1 MNVWKRFTFWESGTF
16 KWKTEVYQNLYKSII
31 KAISTLS
38 KDKKIRKKRDTSSN
52 QEFKQKLQ
60 TDNFARLRPLD
71 YKHQQTES
79 QLERQRDN

>member
-1 MNVWKRFTFWESGTF
+1 M
-16 KWKTEVYQNLYKSII
+16 
-31 KAISTLS
+31 
-38 KDKKIRKKRDTSSN
+38 RKKRGTSSN

-71 YKHQQTES
+71 YKHKQTES